1 MKSVFIPEI
10 VEPQSVMSSPQK
22 KLIQF
27 KSLQNSPSMSSLC
40 KKPSPLQNL
49 AQIQTLN
56 TLRKAS
62 DFHDEHN
69 AISDNNPTSS
79 PMSRI
84 SALNSQRQLK
94 SRKSGAHIGDF
105 FNMEQPEIQSL
116 PKKESMPVISIQMSP
131 RLERDQTNAI
141 KSPQNQIIVNE
152 RHFTL
157 ARSKKLSHSLV
168 PSNFLQSED
177 SQKQEFKSSNHLEQS
192 KPPMTIQIQNTG
204 ADRPR
209 ALQAQSQA
217 TSPQKTFG
225 QTFTPKFP
233 KKVAEKYPHVA
244 TKTIKMTKSQIFGE
258 NLCNFLQ
265 IKSPVQASLKQSVV
279 ESPKN
284 DFIIKSGPYK
294 LDLPVTTKTKISST
308 KDTDQIKNEQ
318 QKSPVPASR
327 KRLESVHIQ
336 GLDNLKSSDSINLS
350 GEFEENNK
358 EQPLNEELL
367 NLKSSIIKN
376 RKGSRLFISVASPT
390 SKNAGAKKDDQKIF
404 LASPKNVPLE
414 IANTV
419 AAAAKK
425 NNPGSSMTTFE
436 STKGQ
441 VSTCN
446 TTNIRF
452 THKSLK
458 SEKNHDLAFE
468 INDDSVLQEMLEM
481 MKNGTTEYEDCSF
494 LQFEAGKG
502 LKDDTLVIFK

>member
-1 MKSVFIPEI
+1 MKSVFVPETA
-10 VEPQSVMSSPQK
+10 ESQSIMSSPQK

-40 KKPSPLQNL
+40 KKPSPVQNL

-62 DFHDEHN
+62 DFHDEQIANH
-69 AISDNNPTSS
+69 TSS
-79 PMSRI
+79 PMGRMT
-84 SALNSQRQLK
+84 ALNSHRQLK

-105 FNMEQPEIQSL
+105 FNMEKPDTQSL
-116 PKKESMPVISIQMSP
+116 PKKEPMPVISIQMSP
-131 RLERDQTNAI
+131 RLDKDQTTAL

-152 RHFTL
+152 RHFALT
-157 ARSKKLSHSLV
+157 RSKKLSHSLV

-177 SQKQEFKSSNHLEQS
+177 AQKQELKSSNDLEQNNLATI
-192 KPPMTIQIQNTG
+192 KPSMTIQTQNTG
-204 ADRPR
+204 VERPKVFH
-209 ALQAQSQA
+209 AQSQA
-217 TSPQKTFG
+217 TSPHNTFG
-225 QTFTPKFP
+225 QTFTPKLP

-265 IKSPVQASLKQSVV
+265 IKSPAQASLKQSVV
-279 ESPKN
+279 EPPKN

-294 LDLPVTTKTKISST
+294 LDIPVTTKSKISST
-308 KDTDQIKNEQ
+308 KDTEQ
-318 QKSPVPASR
+318 QQTPVTAPR
-327 KRLESVHIQ
+327 KRPDSIHIQ

-350 GEFEENNK
+350 GEFEEK

-376 RKGSRLFISVASPT
+376 RKGSRLFISIASPT
-390 SKNAGAKKDDQKIF
+390 SKNGGAKKDDQKVF
-404 LASPKNVPLE
+404 LASPKNMPLE
-414 IANTV
+414 IGTT
-419 AAAAKK
+419 AATATKK
-425 NNPGSSMTTFE
+425 NIPGSSLTTFE

-446 TTNIRF
+446 TTNIRV

-458 SEKNHDLAFE
+458 SEKNHDLAFQV
-468 INDDSVLQEMLEM
+468 NDDSVLQEMLEM
-481 MKNGTTEYEDCSF
+481 MKNGTAEYEDCSF
-494 LQFEAGKG
+494 LQFEAGKC
-502 LKDDTLVIFK
+502 LNDDTLIIFK